1 MIVYYNIHLFSKYY
15 FEIYILFVP
24 LHFKIYEIM
33 DALINVY
40 RNRLERT
47 DSNFV
52 RYLMKDVYW
61 TDRLYAIIGSRGTGK
76 TTLMLQY
83 IKQKLDI
90 DKAFYMSL
98 DDLYFST
105 NRLVEVV
112 GKLWQEGVTDFFID
126 EVHKYP
132 FNTWAQELKNIY
144 DSYPELRVA
153 FSGSSILNIYKG
165 NADLSRRA
173 VDYELF
179 GLSFREFLVFE
190 GIVNVSA
197 VSLEDLL
204 TRHKEIAAKITRG
217 IKIIPL
223 FRRYLQSGYFPY
235 YKEGIHNYNRR
246 LLNTVNAI
254 LETDLPAVEKIEYV
268 SVQKLKRLLSI
279 IAGMAPFVPNMARL
293 GNLVDIQRS
302 NLPKSLGL
310 LEKSRLVGLLRES
323 GKNLNNLSKPSKI
336 YLDNP
341 NLAYALG
348 YDNPNTGNLRE
359 TFFYNQLRVVS
370 KVTSAEKGDFT
381 VDDQYI
387 FEVGGS
393 KKTFSQIAD
402 IPNSYLA
409 VDETEIGWGNRIP
422 LWMFGLLY

>member
-1 MIVYYNIHLFSKYY
+1 M
-15 FEIYILFVP
+15 E
-24 LHFKIYEIM
+24 
-33 DALINVY
+33 ALINSY
-40 RNRLERT
+40 KNRLERT
-47 DSNFV
+47 NNNFV

-61 TDRLYAIIGSRGTGK
+61 TDRLYAIVGSRGTGK

-83 IKQKLDI
+83 IKQNLDP

-105 NRLVEVV
+105 NRLVDVV

-132 FNTWAQELKNIY
+132 YNTWAQELKNIY

-173 VDYELF
+173 IDYELF
-179 GLSFREFLVFE
+179 GLSFREFLAFE
-190 GIVNVSA
+190 GIVDVSA

-204 TRHKEIAAKITRG
+204 ARHSEIAGDITRG

-223 FRRYLQSGYFPY
+223 FRKYLQNGYFPY
-235 YKEGIHNYNRR
+235 YKEGLHHYNRR
-246 LLNTVNAI
+246 LLNTVSVI
-254 LETDLPAVEKIEYV
+254 LETDLPAVEKIEFL

-279 IAGMAPFVPNMARL
+279 IAGMAPFVPNMSKL
-293 GNLVDIQRS
+293 GNLVDIQRT
-302 NLPKSLGL
+302 NLPKSLAL
-310 LEKSRLVGLLRES
+310 LEKSRLVGLLREN
-323 GKNLNNLSKPSKI
+323 GKTLNVLSKPAKI

-348 YDNPNTGNLRE
+348 YDNPNIGNLRE
-359 TFFYNQLRVVS
+359 TFFYNQLRIVG

-381 VDDQYI
+381 VNDQYI

-393 KKTFSQIAD
+393 SKNFSQIAD
-402 IPNSYLA
+402 IPHSYLA
-409 VDETEIGWGNRIP
+409 VDETEIGWKNRIP